1 MRSAAWCRPGPL
13 PVKPPGHRWPW
24 ALAWIVLL
32 VVIYAG
38 VTVLVD
44 VLHPQGKQDPRA
56 IPVAVFALVSGL
68 GGSALILWMQRRR

>member
-1 MRSAAWCRPGPL
+1 M
-13 PVKPPGHRWPW
+13 PPRRTGHRWPW

-44 VLHPQGKQDPRA
+44 LLHPQGKQDPRA

-68 GGSALILWMQRRR
+68 GGSALILWIQGRR